1 MRRIASLL
9 LVFVL
14 VAGCA
19 GCGAKNG
26 DKEEETKEKAAQS
39 EEVKKEAGK
48 ADKKAEPQDDDFTL
62 TFFTDPES
70 DEFQT
75 CGEVQETFP
84 GDADAGEQQK
94 IRFVCDSDDVALSL
108 EVGEWVQV
116 GMTDYFHSLD
126 YIFSVET
133 TKDAVYEFPGV
144 LYPEFPMYR
153 ITAFKGNKSAV
164 WYLKEDEGNGGTV
177 CEVTG
182 EELQPALPQETDPI
196 ITLCGVYAGMTVT
209 AGSDVGQHPEY
220 FWKTVTNA
228 ITLLTLLVAD
238 TDENGYIYTDEW
250 LLDAYVETL
259 FPDTA
264 VYPEVKEGEEVI
276 GPGEWGDYYTI
287 RANYLYDYSSLER
300 LDEELQDEGAVITM
314 IVKGQ
319 IDESVQVYLEPVSK
333 LRNPFGWMIVGA
345 EISKG

>member
-26 DKEEETKEKAAQS
+26 DKEEMKEKATQS
-39 EEVKKEAGK
+39 EGIKKEA
-48 ADKKAEPQDDDFTL
+48 KKVGPQDDRFTL

-70 DEFQT
+70 DEFRT
-75 CGEVQETFP
+75 CGEVQEVFP
-84 GDADAGEQQK
+84 GDADAGEQQN
-94 IRFVCDSDDVALSL
+94 IRFVCDADDVVLSL

-133 TKDAVYEFPGV
+133 TKDAIYEFPGV
-144 LYPEFPMYR
+144 LYPEYPMYR

-164 WYLKEDEGNGGTV
+164 WYLKEDGGNGGTV
-177 CEVTG
+177 WEVTG
-182 EELQPALPQETDPI
+182 EELQPTLPQETDPI

-209 AGSDVGQHPEY
+209 AGNDVGQHPEY

-238 TDENGYIYTDEW
+238 TDENGYIYIDEW

-264 VYPEVKEGEEVI
+264 VYPEVREGEEVI
-276 GPGEWGDYYTI
+276 GPGEGGDYYAMQ
-287 RANYLYDYSSLER
+287 ANYLYDYSSLER
-300 LDEELQDEGAVITM
+300 LNVELRDERAVVTM

-345 EISKG
+345 EISEG